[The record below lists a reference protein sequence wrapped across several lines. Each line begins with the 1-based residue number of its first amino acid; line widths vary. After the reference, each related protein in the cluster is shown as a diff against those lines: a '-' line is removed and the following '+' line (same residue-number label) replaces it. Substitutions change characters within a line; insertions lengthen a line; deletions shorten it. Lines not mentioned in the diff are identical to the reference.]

1 MLKQYKL
8 RNYNFRLVFYV
19 VLLTVI
25 GILVIGSARESVQDK
40 QILGLFLGFI
50 IMVIVSMLDYSV
62 ILRFSWL
69 FYFLNIGLLILVK
82 FMGDNTNGSTRW
94 IEIAGIRFQPS
105 ELSKIVI
112 ILFFAYFFMKSQ
124 EQLNTVKILAAS
136 FLLAGIPL
144 FLIKEQPDLS
154 TTIVTALLFASLLF
168 SLFVGSNYR
177 LAGFLTV
184 ISYGLSAL
192 LAMGL
197 TEVKREKEKASG
209 TDSLLLPLK
218 QIFKNKNILLF
229 LIGIALLNET
239 HQTVTV
245 FLSQLQ
251 YERCGLTI
259 SAMGYIYI
267 LVTVAGLCGAWS
279 FGLTKK
285 LGDFRLTVF
294 LYAVAAISC
303 ILLAVTDS
311 PWLTVIGILT
321 LRIAFSLFQPLQTEL
336 QNRQIHAENR
346 ATALSVNAVIIDSVG
361 AGTNIAFGTLAEK
374 SLFTTFLFGA
384 GLCMLGSMFVLRQIK
399 KI

>member
-1 MLKQYKL
+1 MKNKNIYLMY
-8 RNYNFRLVFYV
+8 
-19 VLLTVI
+19 
-25 GILVIGSARESVQDK
+25 A
-40 QILGLFLGFI
+40 
-50 IMVIVSMLDYSV
+50 
-62 ILRFSWL
+62 
-69 FYFLNIGLLILVK
+69 IGLLQGMVFYGPIATLYRQAQGVSVLQITIIESISLILCLLLE
-82 FMGDNTNGSTRW
+82 FPWGM
-94 IEIAGIRFQPS
+94 IADKIGYKRTILFCCVLYF
-105 ELSKIVI
+105 LSKIV
-112 ILFFAYFFMKSQ
+112 FWQ
-124 EQLNTVKILAAS
+124 AS
-136 FLLAGIPL
+136 GFGGFLLERVMLSVVIAGL
-144 FLIKEQPDLS
+144 SGVDSAFLYLS
-154 TTIVTALLFASLLF
+154 CQKGESQKVFGIYNSLGTAGLLFASLLF

-209 TDSLLLPLK
+209 TESLLLPLK

-279 FGLTKK
+279 FGLAKK

-311 PWLTVIGILT
+311 PWLSVIGILT